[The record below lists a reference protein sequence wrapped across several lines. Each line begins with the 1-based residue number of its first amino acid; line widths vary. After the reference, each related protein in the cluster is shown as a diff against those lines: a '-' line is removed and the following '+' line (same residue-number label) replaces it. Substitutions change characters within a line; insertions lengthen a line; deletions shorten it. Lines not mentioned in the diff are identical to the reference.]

1 MKKIFLTI
9 SILLSVVYYLPTI
22 TYAQFN
28 LGSFSPNGI
37 ASLADELTVDVI
49 PTYPKPNSRVF
60 VELRMYTED
69 LNSAMLSYLVNG
81 KVIKES
87 RGLLNFNFTI
97 GGAGSKTTL
106 TINIALQSGVKFSK
120 EIIFQPA
127 TVDLLWQSDSFVP
140 PFYRGKALFP
150 EQGAVL
156 ISAAP
161 QFNAGASSVDPS
173 RLVYQWTVNDEVLES
188 QSGYGKSAIRVSG
201 PILGT
206 SMEVEVLVTDPTSN
220 LVADNF
226 MTINPVRPIMVF
238 YESSPLYGIVF
249 EKAVNNGVELK
260 GEEISVVAT
269 PFFLN
274 ARDPIVYSWSM
285 NGLYT
290 PNVSGLSATFRKP
303 EDVSGSTFLSL
314 KAENQRRILQFTE
327 GGFSIKYKND

>member
-81 KVIKES
+81 KMIKES

-161 QFNAGASSVDPS
+161 QFNAGASS
-173 RLVYQWTVNDEVLES
+173 
-188 QSGYGKSAIRVSG
+188 
-201 PILGT
+201 
-206 SMEVEVLVTDPTSN
+206 
-220 LVADNF
+220 
-226 MTINPVRPIMVF
+226 
-238 YESSPLYGIVF
+238 
-249 EKAVNNGVELK
+249 
-260 GEEISVVAT
+260 
-269 PFFLN
+269 
-274 ARDPIVYSWSM
+274 
-285 NGLYT
+285 
-290 PNVSGLSATFRKP
+290 
-303 EDVSGSTFLSL
+303 
-314 KAENQRRILQFTE
+314 
-327 GGFSIKYKND
+327 

>member
-1 MKKIFLTI
+1 MKKIFLII
-9 SILLSVVYYLPTI
+9 SILLSTVYYLPTI
-22 TYAQFN
+22 LHAQFN
-28 LGSFSPNGI
+28 LGSFSQNGI
-37 ASLADELTVDVI
+37 ASLADELSVDVI

-69 LNSAMLSYLVNG
+69 LNSAMVSYLVNG
-81 KVIKES
+81 KIIKEG
-87 RGLLNFNFTI
+87 RGLLNFNFAV

-106 TINIALQSGVKFSK
+106 TINVALQSGVKFSK
-120 EIIFQPA
+120 EIILEPA
-127 TVDLLWQSDSFVP
+127 TVDLLWQSDSFTP

-150 EQGAVL
+150 EQGTVL
-156 ISAAP
+156 ISATP
-161 QFNAGASSVDPS
+161 QFSSVDPS

-188 QSGYGKSAIRVSG
+188 QSGYGKSAVRVSG

-226 MTINPVRPIMVF
+226 MTISPVRPTMVF
-238 YESSPLYGIVF
+238 YENSPLYGIVF
-249 EKAVNNGVELK
+249 ERALNNGAELK
-260 GEEISVVAT
+260 GEELSVVAA

-290 PNVSGLSATFRKP
+290 PDVFGLSATFRKP
-303 EDVSGSTFLSL
+303 EGVSGSTFLSL

-327 GGFSIKYKND
+327 GGFSIKYKDD